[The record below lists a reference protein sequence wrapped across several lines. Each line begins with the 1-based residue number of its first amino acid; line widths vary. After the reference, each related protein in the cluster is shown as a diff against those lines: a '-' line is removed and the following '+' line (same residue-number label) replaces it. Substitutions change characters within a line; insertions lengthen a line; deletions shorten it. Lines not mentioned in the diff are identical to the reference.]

1 MEENFTELVS
11 NRSFELSEKAQVF
24 LKEIAKWSCFLSIL
38 GFVFIGLMVLLAFFI
53 GTIFSKLTSIS
64 DAMKPLMGIGTGF
77 FSLIYLLIALLYF
90 FPIYYLF
97 QFSSKIKIALRDN
110 DSDQL
115 NASFEY
121 LKSRYKFI
129 GIMALIFAC
138 FYGFIILMGL
148 IAGIFSAF

>member
-11 NRSFELSEKAQVF
+11 NRSFELSEKAQGF
-24 LKEIAKWSCFLSIL
+24 LKEIAKWSCFLFIL

-90 FPIYYLF
+90 FLIYYLF
-97 QFSSKIKIALRDN
+97 QFSSKIKIAFRDN

-121 LKSRYKFI
+121 LKSHYKS
-129 GIMALIFAC
+129 LE
-138 FYGFIILMGL
+138 
-148 IAGIFSAF
+148 